1 MPHIRYLDIDEL
13 NDRLAELEDIKDN
26 LRIAEDDLEEYDSEH
41 TPPEDSDDERQDL
54 IEAVESAQKDFDEI
68 ADELAKLEEL
78 KDQIGERKGKIDD
91 ENGPFIHDNDFK
103 DYARELAEDIGAIDR
118 NASWP
123 LGCIDWEQAADE
135 LKADYTSVDWEGV
148 TYYYRA

>member
-1 MPHIRYLDIDEL
+1 MPHIRTLDIDEL
-13 NDRLAELEDIKDN
+13 NHRLVELEDIKDN
-26 LRIAEDDLEEYDSEH
+26 LRLAEEALEEYDSEH
-41 TPPEDSDDERQDL
+41 NPPEDGDDERQDL

-68 ADELAKLEEL
+68 ADELARLEEL
-78 KDQIGERKGKIDD
+78 KDQIGECKGKIDD
-91 ENGPFIHDNDFK
+91 SNGPFVHENDFE

-135 LKADYTSVDWEGV
+135 LKMDYTSVDWEGV
-148 TYYYRA
+148 TYYYR